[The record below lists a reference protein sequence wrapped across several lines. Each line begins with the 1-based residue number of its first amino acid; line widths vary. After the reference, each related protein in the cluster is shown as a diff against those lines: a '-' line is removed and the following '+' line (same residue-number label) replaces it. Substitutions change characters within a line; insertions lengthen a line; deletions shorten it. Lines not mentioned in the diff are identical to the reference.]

1 MLTPRG
7 PHRKKRSGLPRFA
20 AGFGPDFGISLEVR
34 GMGWSFRIGRL
45 GGTDI
50 KVHVTFLA
58 LVAWYAWGAYARGG
72 APAAAQAVIFLL
84 ALFAC
89 VLAHEFGHIGMAR
102 RYGVRTP
109 DVILLPI
116 GGLARLERMPEQP
129 KQELLIAAAGPA
141 VTLALAIAFFGVLR
155 LEGSRFGAAALEPG
169 RAGLVQEL
177 LWVNVALLLF
187 NLLPI
192 FPMDGGRM
200 LRALLAMRLGFQRA
214 TRIAARVGQF
224 GAFFLGLWGLGFFAR
239 WGLAPNLVLLL
250 IAVFVYLAAGA
261 EAAAAMTK
269 AAGSGL
275 TVHELMVTRFVTLP
289 IHATVAD
296 AVTALVAGEQKEFPV
311 VDNWGKLEG
320 LVTRDGLI
328 RALAAHGNGAPVDRA
343 MNTGVVP
350 VPVSVPFEEAL
361 QRLGQSGLP
370 ALPVVDQAGAL
381 VGLLTLDNVRD
392 VLLVRQAGELRSRQ
406 PA

>member
-1 MLTPRG
+1 
-7 PHRKKRSGLPRFA
+7 
-20 AGFGPDFGISLEVR
+20 
-34 GMGWSFRIGRL
+34 MGWSFRIGRL

-50 KVHVTFLA
+50 KVHITFLA
-58 LVAWYAWGAYARGG
+58 LVAWYAWTAYAQGG
-72 APAAAQAVIFLL
+72 TPAAVQAVVFLL

-109 DVILLPI
+109 DVLLLPI

-141 VTLALAIAFFGVLR
+141 VTLALAAAFFGLLR
-155 LEGSRFGAAALEPG
+155 IEGSRLGTAALEPG
-169 RAGLVQEL
+169 RTGLVQEL

-200 LRALLAMRLGFQRA
+200 FRALLAMRLGFQRA
-214 TRIAARVGQF
+214 TRISARVGQL
-224 GAFFLGLWGLGFFAR
+224 GAFFLGFWGLGFFSG
-239 WGLAPNLVLLL
+239 WGLAPSVVLVL
-250 IAVFVYLAAGA
+250 IAVFVYFAAGA
-261 EAAAAMTK
+261 EAAAAETK

-275 TVHELMVTRFVTLP
+275 TVQELMVTRFVTLP
-289 IHATVAD
+289 AYATLQD
-296 AVTALVAGEQKEFPV
+296 AVNALVAGEQKEFPV
-311 VDNWGKLEG
+311 VDNWGKIEG

-328 RALAAHGNGAPVDRA
+328 RALAAHGNGAPVERA
-343 MNTGVVP
+343 MSTGVAP
-350 VPVSVPFEEAL
+350 VPVAVPFEEAL
-361 QRLGQSGLP
+361 ERLGRSGLP
-370 ALPVVDQAGAL
+370 ALPVVDPAGAL

-392 VLLVRQAGELRSRQ
+392 VLLVRQAGESR
-406 PA
+406 P

>member
-1 MLTPRG
+1 
-7 PHRKKRSGLPRFA
+7 
-20 AGFGPDFGISLEVR
+20 
-34 GMGWSFRIGRL
+34 MGWSFRIGRL

-50 KVHVTFLA
+50 KMHITFLL
-58 LVAWYAWGAYARGG
+58 LVAWYAWTAYAAGG
-72 APAAAQAVIFLL
+72 QQAAVHAVIFLL

-102 RYGVRTP
+102 RFGVRTP
-109 DVILLPI
+109 EVLLLPI

-129 KQELLIAAAGPA
+129 RQELLIAAAGPA
-141 VTLALAIAFFGVLR
+141 VTLALAAAFFGLLR
-155 LEGSRFGAAALEPG
+155 IEGSPFGSAALDPG
-169 RAGLVQEL
+169 RTGLVQDL

-200 LRALLAMRLGFQRA
+200 LRALLAMRLGLRRA
-214 TRIAARVGQF
+214 TRIAARVGQL
-224 GAFFLGLWGLGFFAR
+224 GAFFLGLWGLGLFR
-239 WGLAPNLVLLL
+239 GWGLSPSVVLVL

-261 EAAAAMTK
+261 EAAAVETK

-275 TVHELMVTRFVTLP
+275 TVHDLMVTRFVTLP
-289 IHATVAD
+289 VHATLAD
-296 AVTALVAGEQKEFPV
+296 AVNALVAGEQKEFPV

-328 RALAAHGNGAPVDRA
+328 RALAAHGNGASVEQA
-343 MNTGVVP
+343 MTTGVVP

-361 QRLGQSGLP
+361 QRLGGSGLP
-370 ALPVVDQAGAL
+370 ALPVVDPSGAL
-381 VGLLTLDNVRD
+381 VGLLTLDNVKD
-392 VLLVRQAGELRSRQ
+392 VLLVRQAGEARLRQ
-406 PA
+406 PG